1 MKKIIYILII
11 ILILLSIIFLFNY
24 DNKENENKLNVIT
37 SFYPIYVMTSN
48 IVDGIEDVR
57 LINLT
62 NSGIGCLHD
71 YQLTTEDM
79 ITLETADVFVINGI
93 GMEGFLDKVIDS
105 YSDLK
110 VIDSS
115 NGMEFDENN
124 SHIWVSISNN
134 IKQVENIRDELIK
147 IDSRNE
153 EVYRRNAD
161 NYIAKLESLKIKIH
175 NELDNIEN
183 KKAVTYHDSFKYFAD
198 EFNIEIIAEI
208 QGDHEE
214 LPSAGHV
221 VEIINKINE
230 VSVKAIFIEPQYVS
244 TVADTISRETG
255 VPVYNLDPAVTG
267 RLDKDSYIEIMEEN
281 LESLKEAFKE

>member
-24 DNKENENKLNVIT
+24 DNKENENKLNIVT
-37 SFYPIYVMTSN
+37 SFYPIYIMTSN
-48 IVDGIEDVR
+48 IVDGMEDVR
-57 LINLT
+57 LVNLT
-62 NSGIGCLHD
+62 NSEIGCLHD
-71 YQLTTEDM
+71 YQLTTENM
-79 ITLETADVFVINGI
+79 ITLEMADAFIINGI

-115 NGMEFDENN
+115 DGIEFDENN